1 MIREDFN
8 VEDLSFIGAVSEQH
22 ESASVSE
29 YGSVDPAP
37 ASDSEQ
43 LDQLQLHF

>member
-1 MIREDFN
+1 MDARPE
-8 VEDLSFIGAVSEQH
+8 
-22 ESASVSE
+22 VSE

-43 LDQLQLHF
+43 LDPFAKHTSR